1 MGEPS
6 LLIETSGRGGL
17 VALAVGDAVV
27 GERVLDP
34 ARRQNRDLAPFTSE
48 LLAAAGLTPKSL
60 KGVMVSVGP
69 GSYTGLRVGLISAK
83 ALAYAVGC
91 ELVAVPTFAA
101 IAELAPAELGGV
113 DVVSDGLQGLV
124 YCQRYERRGG
134 VMTATNALG
143 ILTLADW
150 VATGPAAVSGPGV
163 TLADAALDASV
174 TRASPELRMPTAAS
188 LFAAGRGV
196 APVTREELFALEP
209 LYLRPSSA
217 EEQASRKAPGER
229 PGERDRAWVGL
240 VQTLLGE
247 VEDREQVALLLLR
260 LRGGQ

>member
-1 MGEPS
+1 MGEAW

-17 VALAVGDAVV
+17 VALAVGGTVV
-27 GERVLDP
+27 SERTLDP
-34 ARRQNRDLAPFTSE
+34 ARRQNRDLAPFAAE
-48 LLAAAGLTPKSL
+48 LLCAAGLTPKSL
-60 KGVMVSVGP
+60 RGVMVSVGP

-83 ALAYAVGC
+83 TLAYAVGC

-101 IAELAPAELGGV
+101 IAALAPPELASV
-113 DVVSDGLQGLV
+113 DVISDGLQGLL
-124 YCQRYERRGG
+124 YAQRYERIVG
-134 VMTATNALG
+134 VMVTTNPLH

-150 VATGPAAVSGPGV
+150 IATGPAAVSGPGV

-217 EEQASRKAPGER
+217 EEQAAK
-229 PGERDRAWVGL
+229 RAA
-240 VQTLLGE
+240 Q
-247 VEDREQVALLLLR
+247 A
-260 LRGGQ
+260 